1 MKTRATQ
8 TSRPPHAE
16 NEGHTGR
23 PHRLLKQNG
32 RSMATTRTNAVKAE
46 APTRWNKG
54 IAVTV
59 GILFFFQLITFLI
72 GSSMIQT
79 YLDGDAGRA
88 TLTMGVFLEMLAGLA
103 VVAIGI
109 LMYRV
114 LKVVD
119 RQLALGYPIMR
130 VLELAISAILAGY
143 LLSQLQEFPNHLLWV
158 YIPTGIGGLIL
169 NYLLFTSRMIPRPIA
184 VLGLVGYA
192 LLLLVVPL
200 GLVGAVEE
208 GSGAGLALLAPGGL
222 YEFVILPIWL
232 IAKGFRRP
240 VVNGSLKKIGAA

>member
-1 MKTRATQ
+1 
-8 TSRPPHAE
+8 
-16 NEGHTGR
+16 
-23 PHRLLKQNG
+23 
-32 RSMATTRTNAVKAE
+32 MATTRTNAVEAE

-88 TLTMGVFLEMLAGLA
+88 TLTMGVLLEILAGLA

-119 RQLALGYPIMR
+119 RKLALGYPIMR
-130 VLELAISAILAGY
+130 VLEFAISAILAGY

-169 NYLLFTSRMIPRPIA
+169 NYLLFTSRIVPRPIA
-184 VLGLVGYA
+184 VLGLIGYT

-200 GLVGAVEE
+200 DLVGAVEE
-208 GSGAGLALLAPGGL
+208 GSGTGLALLLPGAL

-240 VVNGSLKKIGAA
+240 VVTAE

>member
-1 MKTRATQ
+1 
-8 TSRPPHAE
+8 
-16 NEGHTGR
+16 
-23 PHRLLKQNG
+23 
-32 RSMATTRTNAVKAE
+32 MATTRTNAVEAE

-88 TLTMGVFLEMLAGLA
+88 TLTMGVLLEMLAGLA

-119 RQLALGYPIMR
+119 RKLALGYPIMR
-130 VLELAISAILAGY
+130 VLEFAISAILAGY

-169 NYLLFTSRMIPRPIA
+169 NYLLFTSRIVPRPIA
-184 VLGLVGYA
+184 VLGLIGYT

-200 GLVGAVEE
+200 DLVGAVEE
-208 GSGAGLALLAPGGL
+208 GSGTGLALLLPGAL

-240 VVNGSLKKIGAA
+240 VVTAE

>member
-1 MKTRATQ
+1 
-8 TSRPPHAE
+8 
-16 NEGHTGR
+16 
-23 PHRLLKQNG
+23 
-32 RSMATTRTNAVKAE
+32 MATTRTNAVEAE

-59 GILFFFQLITFLI
+59 GTLFFFQLITFLI

-88 TLTMGVFLEMLAGLA
+88 TLTMGVLLEILAGLA

-119 RQLALGYPIMR
+119 RKLALGYPIMR
-130 VLELAISAILAGY
+130 VLEFAISAILAGY

-169 NYLLFTSRMIPRPIA
+169 NYLLFTSRIVPRPIA

-208 GSGAGLALLAPGGL
+208 GSGVGLALLAPGGL

-240 VVNGSLKKIGAA
+240 VVTAE

>member
-1 MKTRATQ
+1 MSTAQ
-8 TSRPPHAE
+8 T
-16 NEGHTGR
+16 T
-23 PHRLLKQNG
+23 
-32 RSMATTRTNAVKAE
+32 AVAAE
-46 APTRWNKG
+46 APTRWAKG

-72 GSSMIQT
+72 GSSLIQT

-88 TLTMGVFLEMLAGLA
+88 TLTMGVLLEMFAGLA
-103 VVAIGI
+103 VVAIGF

-114 LKVVD
+114 LKTVD
-119 RQLALGYPIMR
+119 RKLALGYPIMR
-130 VLELAISAILAGY
+130 VLEFAISAILAGY

-200 GLVGAVEE
+200 DLVGAVEE
-208 GSGAGLALLAPGGL
+208 GSGVGLALLAPGGL

-240 VVNGSLKKIGAA
+240 VVTAE

>member
-1 MKTRATQ
+1 MT
-8 TSRPPHAE
+8 
-16 NEGHTGR
+16 
-23 PHRLLKQNG
+23 
-32 RSMATTRTNAVKAE
+32 TTRTTTVE
-46 APTRWNKG
+46 AGAPNRWNKG

-72 GSSMIQT
+72 GSSLIET
-79 YLDGDAGRA
+79 YLAGNAGRA
-88 TLTMGVFLEMLAGLA
+88 SLTMGVLLEMAAGLA

-114 LKVVD
+114 LKTVD
-119 RQLALGYPIMR
+119 RKLALGYPIMR
-130 VLELAISAILAGY
+130 VLEFAISAILAGY

-200 GLVGAVEE
+200 DLAGTVEE
-208 GSGAGLALLAPGGL
+208 GSGVGLVLLAPGGL

-240 VVNGSLKKIGAA
+240 VVRNA

>member
-1 MKTRATQ
+1 
-8 TSRPPHAE
+8 
-16 NEGHTGR
+16 
-23 PHRLLKQNG
+23 
-32 RSMATTRTNAVKAE
+32 MATTRTTAVE
-46 APTRWNKG
+46 EDAPTRWNRG

-72 GSSMIQT
+72 GSSLIQT

-88 TLTMGVFLEMLAGLA
+88 TLTMGVLLEMFAGLA
-103 VVAIGI
+103 VVAIGF

-114 LKVVD
+114 LKTVD
-119 RQLALGYPIMR
+119 RKLAFGYPIMR
-130 VLELAISAILAGY
+130 VLEFAVSAILAAY

-208 GSGAGLALLAPGGL
+208 GSGVGLALLAPGGL
-222 YEFVILPIWL
+222 YEFVVLPIWL

-240 VVNGSLKKIGAA
+240 VVTAA